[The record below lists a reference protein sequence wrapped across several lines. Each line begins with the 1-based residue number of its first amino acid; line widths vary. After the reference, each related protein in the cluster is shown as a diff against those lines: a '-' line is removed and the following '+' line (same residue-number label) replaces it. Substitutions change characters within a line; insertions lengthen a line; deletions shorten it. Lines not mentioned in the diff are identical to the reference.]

1 MSTQVSESF
10 IKQFEAEVH
19 LCYQQNGSKLRNTVR
34 YKNGVKGSSTV
45 FQKVGKGIA
54 SQKARHGL
62 VPVMSLDHSPV
73 ECELQDYYAGDWVDA
88 LDELKL
94 SIDERLS
101 LIHI

>member
-45 FQKVGKGIA
+45 FQKVGKA
-54 SQKARHGL
+54 LLRRRRAT
-62 VPVMSLDHSPV
+62 
-73 ECELQDYYAGDWVDA
+73 DWC
-88 LDELKL
+88 
-94 SIDERLS
+94 RL
-101 LIHI
+101 